1 MVGVQVAHDFN
12 VSAQALGIAATDDS
26 SYVTYTYSDAT
37 MWHKVTPAPFTGGVA
52 VKESGTEMCLTSPD
66 YNIETPCFPFQL
78 HTVAPVATN
87 GWVLLGEAD
96 KFVPISNQRIA
107 SVTAMASG
115 GFSLSL
121 KGAVG
126 EKVTMG
132 AAKIKG
138 GAQAP
143 LHAEATI
150 GADGTATL
158 VLN

>member
-1 MVGVQVAHDFN
+1 
-12 VSAQALGIAATDDS
+12 
-26 SYVTYTYSDAT
+26 
-37 MWHKVTPAPFTGGVA
+37 
-52 VKESGTEMCLTSPD
+52 MCLTAPD
-66 YNIETPCFPFQL
+66 YNIETPCFPFQM
-78 HTVAPVATN
+78 HTVAPVAAN

-107 SVTAMASG
+107 SVTATANG

-132 AAKIKG
+132 AAEVKG
-138 GAQAP
+138 GAKAP
-143 LHAEATI
+143 VYAEATI
-150 GADGTATL
+150 GADGTAIL